1 MWIAFAAGLVLGAPP
16 EETSTSKEQLVK
28 HLRAMVQESRAP
40 AEKALKQLQ
49 GLATKDNFQSLGFDS
64 LEEVP
69 RAELGKA
76 LPVLL
81 VRLDELRDYKE
92 KGDAYKLL

>member
-1 MWIAFAAGLVLGAPP
+1 MLVAFAAGLVLFAPP
-16 EETSTSKEQLVK
+16 EETPTSREQLAE
-28 HLRAMVQESRAP
+28 HLRTMVWESRGP

-49 GLATKDNFQSLGFDS
+49 GLATRDNFQSLGFDS

-69 RAELGKA
+69 QAELGKA